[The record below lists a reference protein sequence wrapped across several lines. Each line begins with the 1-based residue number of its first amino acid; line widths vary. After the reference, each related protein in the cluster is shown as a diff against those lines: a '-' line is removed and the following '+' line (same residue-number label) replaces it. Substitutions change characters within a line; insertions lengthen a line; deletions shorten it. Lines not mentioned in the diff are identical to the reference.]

1 MVGVKSTNALIG
13 TIYNKL
19 LKISASSTK
28 NFSQGEI
35 INFVQ
40 VDAMKI

>member
-13 TIYNKL
+13 IIYNKL
-19 LKISASSTK
+19 LKISASSNKTF
-28 NFSQGEI
+28 NQGEI

-40 VDAMKI
+40 VDAMKM